1 MSLQIIIYKFVIHKI
16 NYLRAY
22 MTNFNQFAKRAYSA
36 PAADVSEVLEDVM
49 ICTSGGTEDWIC
61 DDESLD
67 F

>member
-1 MSLQIIIYKFVIHKI
+1 
-16 NYLRAY
+16 